1 MPYSLGDC
9 LSWFSLDF
17 PIPAG
22 HLVEHNGVE
31 AVVALFGREVMLPSP
46 SSEAH
51 LLDRVDGLRV
61 RLLQHHGVHDLS
73 STATGIELTKSQTGY
88 SDPL

>member
-1 MPYSLGDC
+1 MRNTLGDW
-9 LSWFSLDF
+9 LSWLSFDF
-17 PIPAG
+17 PISAG

-31 AVVALFGREVMLPSP
+31 AVVALFGWQVVLPSP
-46 SSEAH
+46 SPEAH
-51 LLDRVDGLRV
+51 LLDGVHGLRV
-61 RLLQHHGVHDLS
+61 WLLQHHGVHDLS

>member
-1 MPYSLGDC
+1 MPYPLGDW

-22 HLVEHNGVE
+22 HFVEHNGVE
-31 AVVALFGREVMLPSP
+31 AVVALFGRQVMLPSP
-46 SSEAH
+46 GPESH
-51 LLDRVDGLRV
+51 FLDRVDGLRV

-73 STATGIELTKSQTGY
+73 STATGTELTKSQTGY